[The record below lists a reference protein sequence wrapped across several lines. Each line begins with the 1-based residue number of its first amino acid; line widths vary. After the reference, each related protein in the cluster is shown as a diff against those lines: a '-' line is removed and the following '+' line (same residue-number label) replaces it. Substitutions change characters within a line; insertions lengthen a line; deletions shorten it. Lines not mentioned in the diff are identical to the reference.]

1 MKHLAKNDNLQRY
14 REKQSKVNE
23 ELVKR
28 AIEHI
33 QKLGGN
39 VSFSLVSKVTYDIA
53 NATKMEKG
61 ITLAGLSKSKIY
73 RPMIERAKLQNGFNT
88 AKATSTAKNKLSLG
102 DMQMSFHS
110 LRVEVAKL
118 KRENKILND
127 TLAKIQLENRTIE
140 NVDIDVLEQYDE
152 MKQVCISITNRLLE
166 LELAYIDSEAFSLN
180 VCAYNDVLVPSKSL
194 QIYFKEKLDDFN
206 N

>member
-1 MKHLAKNDNLQRY
+1 MKQLAKNDNLQKY

-53 NATKMEKG
+53 DATKMEKG

-73 RPMIERAKLQNGFNT
+73 RPMIEKAKLQNGLNT
-88 AKATSTAKNKLSLG
+88 AKSKSTVKNNISLG

-118 KRENKILND
+118 KRENKILHE
-127 TLAKIQLENRTIE
+127 TLAKVQLENRTIE
-140 NVDIDVLEQYDE
+140 NVDIDILEKYNE
-152 MKQVCISITNRLLE
+152 MKQICISITNRLME
-166 LELAYIDSEAFSLN
+166 LELAYIDTEALSLN
-180 VCAYNDVLVPSKSL
+180 VYAYNDVLVPSHSL
-194 QIYFKEKLDDFN
+194 QIYFQEKLDEIN